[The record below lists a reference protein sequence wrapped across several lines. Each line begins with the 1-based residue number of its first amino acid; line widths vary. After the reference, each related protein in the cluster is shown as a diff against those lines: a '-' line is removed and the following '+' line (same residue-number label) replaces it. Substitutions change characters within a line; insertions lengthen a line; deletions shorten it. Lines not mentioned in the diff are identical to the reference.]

1 MSDSVSAVEML
12 SKEVEYRE
20 GVELPHDQVI
30 NLYSQCRWSSAEKP
44 DALLFA
50 LSNSETLISAWYQN
64 ILIGLGNA
72 ISDKALTVYYPHLLV
87 LPSYQKMGIGRE
99 LMKRLQAPYV
109 NFHQQILL
117 AIDYAAPFYEKL
129 GFKQAQGV
137 QTMWIYDE
145 SDINTINE

>member
-1 MSDSVSAVEML
+1 MVIDKTICSKFIIRSIYVDECPVLAVEML
-12 SKEVEYRE
+12 SKEVEYKE
-20 GVELPHDQVI
+20 GVELPPDQVI

-87 LPSYQKMGIGRE
+87 LPKYQNR
-99 LMKRLQAPYV
+99 
-109 NFHQQILL
+109 
-117 AIDYAAPFYEKL
+117 
-129 GFKQAQGV
+129 
-137 QTMWIYDE
+137 
-145 SDINTINE
+145 